1 MIDWPAELVATAA
14 LVVTAAGLVAA
25 ALTAAA
31 TRRPLVALKV
41 LLDFLL
47 AAGLLRL
54 TGDPDWATL
63 LTAAVIVALRRL
75 LGFAIRTGAPAWAS
89 ARGR

>member
-1 MIDWPAELVATAA
+1 MIPWPESATDVAA

-25 ALTAAA
+25 LLVLAA
-31 TRRPLVALKV
+31 TRRPSVALAV

-54 TGDPDWATL
+54 TGDPGWPSIA
-63 LTAAVIVALRRL
+63 TAAAVVALRRL
-75 LGFAIRTGAPAWAS
+75 LVAGLRV
-89 ARGR
+89 GR